1 MADYSLS
8 CQVPLHKLMVYF
20 AYAMVV
26 VYPIGV
32 PVLYSTVL
40 ASNKHRLNP
49 AGGKKYPPHLSLA
62 AREQYAV
69 ELEGLSFLYQQY
81 RPSMWWYELF
91 ETARRLVSTVFAVYN
106 VLCVVSVVQLYN
118 HLHVRQH

>member
-1 MADYSLS
+1 
-8 CQVPLHKLMVYF
+8 
-20 AYAMVV
+20 MVV

-91 ETARRLVSTVFAVYN
+91 ETARRLVSITHCTVYHISCARTGAV
-106 VLCVVSVVQLYN
+106 LL
-118 HLHVRQH
+118 LLARQID